1 MKNKLL
7 FITDAYKDLNINK
20 DTSIL
25 MIEEALKLKYSVY
38 QCEINDLYIDKG
50 NVYAAS
56 REILSVG
63 PTQVEGILKQE
74 KKLSDFKMSFMRK
87 DPPVNENYINALHLL
102 GLAEKQGAMIFNS
115 PSSLKEFNEKIFA
128 IHFKKFIPETLITS
142 RINKIR
148 DFLGIN
154 KIIVIKPIDGMGG
167 DSIYKIE
174 EFNDETKDLLN
185 KMTNFE
191 KTQIICQEFI
201 EDIYDGDYRILIIHG
216 KPFQKTLARIPQGK
230 SFKGNLAAGGKG
242 EARDITDNQKLIA
255 NKIGEYLIKQG
266 INFAGIDIIGEYLT
280 EINITSPT
288 CAREIL
294 DQTGLNPISEYFN
307 GLWI

>member
-63 PTQVEGILKQE
+63 PTQVEGILKKE
-74 KKLSDFKMSFMRK
+74 IKLSDFKMSFMRK

-128 IHFKKFIPETLITS
+128 IHFKKFIPETLISS
-142 RINKIR
+142 RIDKIR

-201 EDIYDGDYRILIIHG
+201 EDIYDGDFRILIIHG

-242 EARDITDNQKLIA
+242 EARDITENQKLIA
-255 NKIGEYLIKQG
+255 NKIGEYLIKKG

-307 GLWI
+307 GL